1 MSNPTSNFGWQ
12 MPTSTDLVTDLPADF
27 EVFGQAVDTSLADLK
42 GGTTG
47 QVLAKASGTDMDFTW
62 TNGGDITAVTA
73 GTGISGG
80 GTSGDVTITNSMAT
94 TLTTKGDIIVATGSG
109 TFVRQ
114 GVGSD
119 GQVLMADSTQSD
131 GVIWATPAGST
142 ISVSSIASG
151 TVTSGSSL
159 SFTGLSSY
167 DFIEFLIGGY
177 ENTTNANTSIR
188 INSNSGNN
196 YSRHSMQQSAS
207 TSDAQYSS
215 ITGTLDSAYLLTTMG
230 TKGAATDGVLRVRL
244 TNCKATGFTTIQA
257 FHFYGGPSNTPK
269 RIDWSMGSYNVA
281 EAVSSFQ
288 FNLDAGSFTGGN
300 YRVLAG

>member
-1 MSNPTSNFGWQ
+1 MATTTNFGWET
-12 MPTSTDLVTDLPADF
+12 PDDTDLVKDGAAAIRTAL
-27 EVFGQAVDTSLADLK
+27 GGVDTSFVDLK

-47 QVLAKASGTDMDFTW
+47 QVLAKASNTDLDFVW
-62 TNGGDITAVTA
+62 SADAAGMTNPMTTTGDTIYSSSGSTPARL
-73 GTGISGG
+73 GI
-80 GTSGDVTITNSMAT
+80 
-94 TLTTKGDIIVATGSG
+94 GS
-109 TFVRQ
+109 T
-114 GVGSD
+114 
-119 GQVLMADSTQSD
+119 GQVLTVSG
-131 GVIWATPAGST
+131 GVPTWATPSAGGLS
-142 ISVSSIASG
+142 ISSIASG

-177 ENTTNANTSIR
+177 ENTTNANSSIR

-215 ITGTLDSAYLLTTMG
+215 ITGTFDTAYLLTTMG
-230 TKGAATDGVLRVRL
+230 TKGSSTDGVLRVRL
-244 TNCKATGFTTIQA
+244 TNCKSAGFTTIQA